1 MLTNAFVDILSS
13 SDGVKS
19 KVIVSASY
27 TDIISA
33 GVLQP
38 TTQNI
43 KYTIE
48 ASIQTESDILA
59 VITSKDENVPTV
71 QTALPSS
78 DDRLEISKTI
88 GIKEQELTDIDNME
102 SITTGIIIPSI
113 SYILIF
119 DNIYYNK

>member
-71 QTALPSS
+71 QAALPSS